1 MRRIKSSLLL
11 RYSLAVALIAMT
23 MALILIFALRVEMS
37 QAAEIIIGLV
47 ILLVLL
53 GAVTIWTQ
61 RTLTADLKEIG
72 RALEKIVVEGDL
84 DRMPQPRLAEL
95 NGLAH
100 DMDKVARRVRENLRQ
115 LTRERDRLGAVL
127 DNIHAGVIVV
137 NRSLKIDLINPVA
150 ERLLGTSSGYA
161 LGRTFTEI
169 HHAPLI
175 DRAIEKSRKGA
186 SVSEEVQIT
195 LPRRRS
201 LRVLASPIKNKK
213 GKTTGVICVIEDITG
228 RRRLERVRRDFV
240 ANVSHELRTPVANMR
255 AVVDALLAGA
265 SDDPMAAARFTGDL
279 DRESRRLV
287 DIIED
292 LLVLSR
298 LESADAAIVAE
309 TFQVEDMIKEA
320 LAEKEELASRQ
331 EVDLVFADGDLGIP
345 IKGDR
350 QLIKTA
356 CANLLDNAIKYN
368 KPGGRVEVTLEHGE
382 DSVIIRVTDT
392 GIGIPAKEQ
401 GKVFERFYRVDKA
414 RSRET
419 GGTGLGLSIVKHAAE
434 FHGGSVSVTST
445 EGRGSSFGL
454 VLPDS
459 PSLF

>member
-150 ERLLGTSSGYA
+150 ERLLGTSRGYA

>member
-1 MRRIKSSLLL
+1 MRKIKSSLLL

-47 ILLVLL
+47 LLLVLL
-53 GAVTIWTQ
+53 GAITIWTQ

-84 DRMPQPRLAEL
+84 DRMPQPRLTEL
-95 NGLAH
+95 DGLAR
-100 DMDKVARRVRENLRQ
+100 DMDKVAGRVRENVRQ

-150 ERLLGTSSGYA
+150 ERLLGTSRGYA

-265 SDDPMAAARFTGDL
+265 SDDPEAAARFTGDL

-320 LAEKEELASRQ
+320 LAEKEELAGRQ
-331 EVDLVFADGDLGIP
+331 EVDLLFADGDLGIG

-350 QLIKTA
+350 QLIKAA

-382 DSVIIRVTDT
+382 DSVTISVTDT

-434 FHGGSVSVTST
+434 FHGGSVSVNST
-445 EGRGSSFGL
+445 EGQGSTFGL

>member
-11 RYSLAVALIAMT
+11 RHSLAVALIAMT

-95 NGLAH
+95 NGLAQ

-150 ERLLGTSSGYA
+150 ERLLGTSRGYA

-382 DSVIIRVTDT
+382 DSVTIRVTDT

>member
-150 ERLLGTSSGYA
+150 ERLLGTSRGYA

-382 DSVIIRVTDT
+382 DSVTIRVTDT
-392 GIGIPAKEQ
+392 GMGIPAKEQ

>member
-1 MRRIKSSLLL
+1 MRRVRSSLLL

-23 MALILIFALRVEMS
+23 IALILIFALRAEMS

-84 DRMPQPRLAEL
+84 DRMPQPRLTEL
-95 NGLAH
+95 NSLAR
-100 DMDKVARRVRENLRQ
+100 DMDKVAGRVRENLRQ

-127 DNIHAGVIVV
+127 DNIYAGVIVV

-150 ERLLGTSSGYA
+150 EKLLGTSRGYA

-201 LRVLASPIKNKK
+201 LRVVASPIKNKK
-213 GKTTGVICVIEDITG
+213 GKTTGVICVIEDITS

-265 SDDPMAAARFTGDL
+265 SDDPGAAARFTGDL

-292 LLVLSR
+292 LLVLSK
-298 LESADAAIVAE
+298 LESAGAAMVAE
-309 TFQVEDMIKEA
+309 PFQVEDMIKEA
-320 LAEKEELASRQ
+320 LAEKEELAGRH
-331 EVDLVFADGDLGIP
+331 EVDLVFDDGDLGIP
-345 IKGDR
+345 INGDR

-382 DSVIIRVTDT
+382 DSVTIRVTDT
-392 GIGIPAKEQ
+392 GMGIPAREQ

-445 EGRGSSFGL
+445 EGRGSTFGL
-454 VLPDS
+454 VLPDF